1 MAVTR
6 KRIDENA
13 IITVLAED
21 NPKREGSAARA
32 RFDLYRDGMTV
43 REAKANGLWATDI
56 AYDSDPGRNFIQL
69 TTPEGDDATP
79 APKAKRVKKDKA
91 AKKVKAKAKKAKGKT
106 AKTKRAKKV
115 KQPEVE
121 QPEGGPEAGLEAGV
135 DPEANGPEGDAETDA
150 IAAE

>member
-56 AYDSDPGRNFIQL
+56 AYDSDPGRNFIKL
-69 TTPEGDDATP
+69 TTADGEDATP
-79 APKAKRVKKDKA
+79 APKAKKAKSAKKVAKKVAKKA
-91 AKKVKAKAKKAKGKT
+91 AKKRVK
-106 AKTKRAKKV
+106 
-115 KQPEVE
+115 KQPE
-121 QPEGGPEAGLEAGV
+121 PEVAV
-135 DPEANGPEGDAETDA
+135 DPEAEGTETDA
-150 IAAE
+150 MAAE